1 MVASAFSTTA
11 NSIRTP
17 TPLFVNQQGDLQQE
31 AQELLAKAQ
40 KLREEISAS
49 TAEGDSPA
57 SNRKSKA
64 AIADTIATSTS
75 NLKQSKWS
83 VNYSTSPNTP
93 GADADADANS
103 IDTTAT
109 TYRLYLDIGREE
121 GTWMD
126 PRWGASERRIEGTLD
141 VCFSSNPAT
150 AEVADKMVDDN
161 QLGASSPCFMMQT
174 ANHARLK
181 GGFDKMGVVSEQQG
195 GYRVDGLSSS
205 PRKSQTLRF
214 FVTVDG
220 TQDGDVSI
228 PEGRL
233 YFSLPCFVQ
242 GSSSSSNSSSNDQG
256 SPPTVLLSNKEGI
269 ISVRQIGWH
278 TGWRREESRILGV
291 FRAVPIEK
299 AQRVDGY

>member
-57 SNRKSKA
+57 SKRESKSTIA
-64 AIADTIATSTS
+64 ATATSTS
-75 NLKQSKWS
+75 NLRQSKWS
-83 VNYSTSPNTP
+83 VNYNTSPDT
-93 GADADADANS
+93 GADADADADTNS

-109 TYRLYLDIGREE
+109 TYRLYFDIGREE

-150 AEVADKMVDDN
+150 VEVADKMVDDN
-161 QLGASSPCFMMQT
+161 QMGASSPCFMVQT
-174 ANHARLK
+174 AKQARLK
-181 GGFDKMGVVSEQQG
+181 GGFDEMGVVTEQPG

-214 FVTVDG
+214 YVTVDG

-233 YFSLPCFVQ
+233 YFSLPCFVK
-242 GSSSSSNSSSNDQG
+242 GSSSSSSSNDQG
-256 SPPTVLLSNKEGI
+256 SPPTMLLSIKEGI